1 VRSILK
7 TNERLSVIC
16 NTKSYEPQF
25 IACSAI
31 VVSLLKAVFLD
42 LGDTLV
48 HLNCPWEDMFN
59 ANLQELYNYLT
70 TKGLKRDFQRF
81 SETFATQYDDA
92 STRANLHKI
101 EVPMEEII
109 SDALNESGFR
119 IPDTDLPTKAMIAFF
134 GPEIEAWQVYPD
146 TIKTLVALEESGYK
160 MGVISNAKSDWAV
173 HAILKGRNLAKFFET
188 VVSSA
193 AIKIR
198 KPRPEIFTQAL
209 NALGVKPPD
218 AVFVGDSME
227 ADVEG
232 SKKMGM
238 RSIHLLRR
246 PIEGY
251 HPTNPD
257 ARVTSLSEAVKI
269 ITNWNN
275 GYPD

>member
-1 VRSILK
+1 
-7 TNERLSVIC
+7 LSVIRK
-16 NTKSYEPQF
+16 TKGYEPQF
-25 IACSAI
+25 IACGAI
-31 VVSLLKAVFLD
+31 VVLLLKVVFLD

-48 HLNCPWEDMFN
+48 HLNRPWEDVFN
-59 ANLQELYNYLT
+59 SNLQELYKYLT

-81 SETFATQYDDA
+81 SETFTTQYGDA
-92 STRANLHKI
+92 SSRANLHKI

-109 SDALNESGFR
+109 SNVLNESEFR
-119 IPDTDLPTKAMIAFF
+119 IPDAGLPTKAMIAFF

-146 TIKTLVALEESGYK
+146 TIETLVALEESGYK

-173 HAILKGRNLAKFFET
+173 HAILKRHNLERFFET

-193 AIKIR
+193 AVKIR

-227 ADVEG
+227 ADVQG

-238 RSIHLLRR
+238 RSIHLLRK

-269 ITNWNN
+269 ITDWSN
-275 GYPD
+275 GYAD

>member
-1 VRSILK
+1 M
-7 TNERLSVIC
+7 
-16 NTKSYEPQF
+16 
-25 IACSAI
+25 
-31 VVSLLKAVFLD
+31 LKAVFLD

-48 HLNCPWEDMFN
+48 HLDRPWEDVFN

-70 TKGLKRDFQRF
+70 TRGMEQDFQRF
-81 SETFATQYDDA
+81 SEAFVMQFSDA

-109 SDALNESGFR
+109 SNALNECGLPV
-119 IPDTDLPTKAMIAFF
+119 PDTDLPMKAMIAFF

-146 TIKTLVALEESGYK
+146 TIETLAALTEMGYK

-173 HAILKGRNLAKFFET
+173 HAILKRRDLDKFFET
-188 VVSSA
+188 IVSSA
-193 AIKIR
+193 ALKIR

-209 NALGVKPPD
+209 NALDVKPPD

-238 RSIHLLRR
+238 RSIHLLRK
-246 PIEGY
+246 PMEGN
-251 HPTNPD
+251 HRTNPD
-257 ARVTSLSEAVKI
+257 ARVTSLAEALTI
-269 ITNWNN
+269 ITDWNN
-275 GYPD
+275 DHID